1 MNINIISKYLQFLR
15 KSHNYTQDDLSKELG
30 LSRQAVS
37 KWETGIT
44 IPDLEVLLRI
54 SKLYGITI
62 NDILEPKIQ
71 QQRIT
76 DFEQISTISE
86 KELKEVLEQFDT
98 NLLVTALMGAS
109 PETNSFCER
118 LFPDIDFEVT
128 RKNIGRI
135 RIETVED
142 LQNQIIAMIN
152 LQAINKE
159 I

>member
-1 MNINIISKYLQFLR
+1 MNMNIISKYLQLLR
-15 KSHNYTQDDLSKELG
+15 KSNNYTQDDLAEKLG
-30 LSRQAVS
+30 ISRQAVS
-37 KWETGIT
+37 KWETGMT
-44 IPDLEVLLRI
+44 IPDLEVLLKI
-54 SKLYGITI
+54 SKIYVVTV

-71 QQRIT
+71 PQRIT

-98 NLLVTALMGAS
+98 NSLVIALLGAS

-118 LFPDIDFEVT
+118 LLPNIDFEMA

-135 RIETVED
+135 RIEIVED
-142 LQNQIIAMIN
+142 MQNQIVAMIN
-152 LQAINKE
+152 MQAVDRE

>member
-1 MNINIISKYLQFLR
+1 M
-15 KSHNYTQDDLSKELG
+15 
-30 LSRQAVS
+30 
-37 KWETGIT
+37 
-44 IPDLEVLLRI
+44 RI

-76 DFEQISTISE
+76 DFEQITTISE

-142 LQNQIIAMIN
+142 MQNQIIAMIN

>member
-1 MNINIISKYLQFLR
+1 MNMNIISKYLQLLR
-15 KSHNYTQDDLSKELG
+15 KSNNYTQDDLAEKLG
-30 LSRQAVS
+30 ISRQAVS
-37 KWETGIT
+37 KWETGMT
-44 IPDLEVLLRI
+44 IPDLEVLLKI
-54 SKLYGITI
+54 SKIYDITI

-71 QQRIT
+71 PQRIT

-98 NLLVTALMGAS
+98 NSLVIALMGAS

-118 LFPDIDFEVT
+118 LLPNIDFEMA

-135 RIETVED
+135 RIEIVED
-142 LQNQIIAMIN
+142 MQNQIVAMIN
-152 LQAINKE
+152 IQAVDRE

>member
-1 MNINIISKYLQFLR
+1 MNMNIISKYLQLLR
-15 KSHNYTQDDLSKELG
+15 KSNNYTQDDLAEKLG
-30 LSRQAVS
+30 ISRQAVS
-37 KWETGIT
+37 KWETGMT
-44 IPDLEVLLRI
+44 IPDLEVLLKI
-54 SKLYGITI
+54 SKLYDITI

-71 QQRIT
+71 PQRIT

-98 NLLVTALMGAS
+98 NSLVIALMGAS

-118 LFPDIDFEVT
+118 LLPDIDFEMA

-135 RIETVED
+135 RIEIVED
-142 LQNQIIAMIN
+142 MQNQIVAMIN
-152 LQAINKE
+152 MQAVDKE

>member
-1 MNINIISKYLQFLR
+1 MNTNIISKYLQLLR
-15 KSHNYTQDDLSKELG
+15 TSNNYTQDDLAEKLG
-30 LSRQAVS
+30 ISRQAVS
-37 KWETGIT
+37 KWETGMT
-44 IPDLEVLLRI
+44 IPDLEVLLKI
-54 SKLYGITI
+54 SKIYDITI

-71 QQRIT
+71 PQRIT

-98 NLLVTALMGAS
+98 NSLVIALMGAS

-118 LFPDIDFEVT
+118 LLPDIDFEMA

-135 RIETVED
+135 RIEIVED
-142 LQNQIIAMIN
+142 MQNQIVAMIN
-152 LQAINKE
+152 MQAVDME